1 MKAKVNINCKCSTR
15 GREGVTGAIQEKM
28 EKWVSSS
35 LGRVKRVKRVE
46 GVVGVKGVEERQ
58 ESEEREEALICGL

>member
-1 MKAKVNINCKCSTR
+1 MKAKVNVNCKCSTR
-15 GREGVTGAIQEKM
+15 GRKGVTGAIQEK
-28 EKWVSSS
+28 KWVSSS

-46 GVVGVKGVEERQ
+46 RVGGVKGVEERQ